1 MVPPGMARRTGI
13 KSGAPAILM
22 FAGRHPMPGD
32 IGTRKAAPLPQKLTL
47 SRQSPGS
54 SRHVPPL

>member
-13 KSGAPAILM
+13 KSGAPAVLM

-32 IGTRKAAPLPQKLTL
+32 IGARKAAPLP
-47 SRQSPGS
+47 
-54 SRHVPPL
+54 